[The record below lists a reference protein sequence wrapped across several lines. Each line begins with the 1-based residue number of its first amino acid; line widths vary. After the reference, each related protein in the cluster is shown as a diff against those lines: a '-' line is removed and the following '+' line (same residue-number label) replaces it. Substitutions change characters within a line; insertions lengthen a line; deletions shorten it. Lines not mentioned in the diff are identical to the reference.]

1 MGIVEQTMWS
11 FLRGDTSAENFEK
24 FVYTNES
31 IEGVV
36 GKRKYLELLSA
47 GYRDEKDIIELKQTL
62 KIWLEANCV
71 RTCACITWSQK
82 QTLPLGFDTVDL
94 MNAFEDL
101 KKRNPWLEL
110 VRCRICG
117 QAWYLAT
124 DTVEDDYH
132 LLRLTDGQVNEIISL
147 DKWPTL
153 FDDFQNVW
161 PDTNYPGHV

>member
-11 FLRGDTSAENFEK
+11 FLSGDTSAESFEK

-47 GYRDEKDIIELKQTL
+47 GYGDEKDIIELKQTL

-71 RTCACITWSQK
+71 RTCDCITWSQK

-94 MNAFEDL
+94 MNDFEDL

-124 DTVEDDYH
+124 DTVDDDYH

-161 PDTNYPGHV
+161 PDTNYPGQV